1 MTSVQNEM
9 TKEND
14 IKIKAPTEMAV
25 ELYRN
30 SDGEPKKVTKCSLL
44 NLLVE
49 ESMNNK
55 TDWKGLQFIL
65 L

>member
-14 IKIKAPTEMAV
+14 TKIKAPTEMAV

-30 SDGEPKKVTKCSLL
+30 SEVEPKKVTKCSLL
-44 NLLVE
+44 NLLME

-55 TDWKGLQFIL
+55 TDWKWLQFIL
-65 L
+65 P